1 MRIPLC
7 ILLLTQPF
15 VTGCVTFSPD
25 PQWHNP
31 HLERAQ
37 VAQQNGVT
45 VSAVV
50 LDDEE
55 AKKIYGV
62 DLGGNEIRAIWLEIE
77 NNTTETLHLLPS
89 SLDIDY
95 FSQNEAAYR
104 FHSSFKPRQNRQL
117 SGHFHALAIRKDLTA
132 GEKSVGY
139 VLVNRHRGGRY
150 LVVELLSDQT
160 LHRFDFMFV
169 LPDGSFDF
177 EVTDFESIYDSEQR
191 KNLDMPGLKS
201 WAEFLPCCTTN
212 AEGDQFGDPL
222 NVIFVGEMSYLMG
235 ALTRSGWA
243 FTERI
248 SGKAAWET
256 TKSTLFGAPEWNFPI
271 SPLYFRGR
279 HQDFAMQRPRGSIPQ
294 RNHMRIWLAP
304 VTLNGS
310 QVWVAQLSRDIG
322 VKPTWHSPFLF
333 THVIDPEVD
342 EDRSY
347 LLETLMRSQ
356 SVKAYGYVHGVG
368 EATLEAPKF
377 NLTEDPYR
385 TDGRRMI
392 LVISENPVPINEVTV
407 IP

>member
-7 ILLLTQPF
+7 ILLLAQPF
-15 VTGCVTFSPD
+15 IAGCVTFSPD

-37 VAQQNGVT
+37 VAVQDGVT
-45 VSAVV
+45 VTAVV

-55 AKKIYGV
+55 AEKIYGV
-62 DLGGNEIRAIWLEIE
+62 DLGGSEIRAIWLEIE
-77 NNTTETLHLLPS
+77 NNTTEILHLLPS

-104 FHSSFKPRQNRQL
+104 FHSSFKPKQNRQV
-117 SGHFHALAIRKDLTA
+117 SEHFHALAIRKDLTA
-132 GEKSVGY
+132 GKKSAGY

-160 LHRFDFMFV
+160 LHRFDFMFA

-177 EVTDFESIYDSEQR
+177 EETDFESVYDREQP
-191 KNLDMPGLKS
+191 KNLDMPALKS
-201 WAEFLPCCTTN
+201 WARSLPCCTTN
-212 AEGDQFGDPL
+212 ADGDKFGDPL
-222 NVIFVGEMSYLMG
+222 NVIFVGDMNYLMG

-256 TKSTLFGAPEWNFPI
+256 MKSTLFGTPEWNFPI
-271 SPLYFRGR
+271 SPLYFLGR

-322 VKPTWHSPFLF
+322 VRPTWHSPFLF

-347 LLETLMRSQ
+347 LLEMLMRSQ
-356 SVKAYGYVHGVG
+356 SVSAYGYVDGVG
-368 EATLEAPKF
+368 EATVEAPNF
-377 NLTEDPYR
+377 NLTGDPYR
-385 TDGRRMI
+385 TDGRRLL
-392 LVISENPVPINEVTV
+392 LVIAEDPVPINAVSA